1 MNLLSPAFHKAGL
14 NYIPYFHDKIIL
26 KDIMTKEWTT
36 KDTLLLLLVLA
47 TIGSQGFF
55 WWERVK
61 SQEAHENLV
70 TEIEIRDQEIGV
82 KNAVITELSDRLEM
96 TSGELEET
104 ENRLRDEEERN
115 DAMENQV
122 RDLAGTVS
130 DLDKLS
136 KTDKELLQKYSK
148 VYFLNE
154 HYIPESLRE
163 IDKEWKYS
171 EDRQHQ
177 LHSKVMPFFDKMLE
191 DALDD
196 GIELWVTSAYRSFEY
211 QTQLKG
217 AYTVTYGSGANAF
230 SADQGFSE
238 HQLGTTIDFTT
249 RGLSG
254 GLQGFGS
261 TAAYKWLVDN
271 AHKYGFTLS
280 YPEGNAFY
288 VYEPWHWRFV
298 GEELAKDLHREG
310 AHFYD
315 WEQRKIDQYLLHIFD

>member
-1 MNLLSPAFHKAGL
+1 
-14 NYIPYFHDKIIL
+14 
-26 KDIMTKEWTT
+26 MTKEWTR

-47 TIGSQGFF
+47 AVGSQGYF
-55 WWERVK
+55 WWERL
-61 SQEAHENLV
+61 EAKEARANL
-70 TEIEIRDQEIGV
+70 EIEMTTRDEELEV
-82 KNAVITELSDRLEM
+82 KNAVIAELSDRLEM
-96 TSGELEET
+96 TSEELDNT
-104 ENRLRDEEERN
+104 VNRLEDEQERN

-154 HYIPESLRE
+154 HYIPDSLRE

-177 LHSKVMPFFDKMLE
+177 LHSKVMPFFEDMLE

-238 HQLGTTIDFTT
+238 HQLGTTVDFTT

-254 GLQGFGS
+254 GLQGFGN
-261 TAAYKWLVDN
+261 TEAYKWLVDN

-315 WEQRKIDQYLLHIFD
+315 WDQRKIDQYLLHIFD

>member
-1 MNLLSPAFHKAGL
+1 MKWERNT
-14 NYIPYFHDKIIL
+14 IL
-26 KDIMTKEWTT
+26 VAI
-36 KDTLLLLLVLA
+36 LA
-47 TIGSQGFF
+47 ILAISSNGYF
-55 WWERVK
+55 WWERMETK
-61 SQEAHENLV
+61 EDRAELEAKLA
-70 TEIEIRDQEIGV
+70 ISDQEIKV
-82 KNAVITELSDRLEM
+82 KDDVINELSEKLEL
-96 TSGELEET
+96 TSEELEET
-104 ENRLRDEEERN
+104 EDRLRGERERN
-115 DAMENQV
+115 DAFADQINE
-122 RDLAGTVS
+122 LAGTVS

-163 IDKEWKYS
+163 IDDEWKYDETRS
-171 EDRQHQ
+171 HQ
-177 LHSKVMPFFDKMLE
+177 LHSKVIPFFNDMLE

-211 QTQLKG
+211 QSQLKG

-238 HQLGTTIDFTT
+238 HQLGTTVDFTT
-249 RGLSG
+249 RGLGG
-254 GLQGFGS
+254 GLTGFQN
-261 TAAYKWLVDN
+261 TQAYQWLLDN

-280 YPEGNAFY
+280 YPEGNSYYIF
-288 VYEPWHWRFV
+288 EPWHWRFV
-298 GEELAKDLHREG
+298 GKDLAKDLYNSN